1 MKQIVIEGNSYNID
15 CNALTFILHK
25 RLFNRGIMKDVYVLQ
40 NYIITQI
47 LKVNELKK
55 KFSEMTDDQIK
66 DQASSMMGDY
76 IDDFIEAVTR
86 IAYTLMYT
94 ANDKIVSYEDFLRSI
109 KNFKIDDDWIA
120 EVTEVAVDCF
130 C

>member
-15 CNALTFILHK
+15 CNALTLILHK

-40 NYIITQI
+40 NYIVIQT
-47 LKVNELKK
+47 LKANELKK
-55 KFSEMTDDQIK
+55 KFPEMADDQIN

-109 KNFKIDDDWIA
+109 KNFKIDDDWIV
-120 EVTEVAVDCF
+120 EVTEIAVDCF

>member
-1 MKQIVIEGNSYNID
+1 MKQIVIEGSSYDID

-40 NYIITQI
+40 NFIIVQT
-47 LKVNELKK
+47 LKANKLKK
-55 KFSEMTDDQIK
+55 KFPEMADDQIN

-109 KNFKIDDDWIA
+109 KNFKIDDDWIV
-120 EVTEVAVDCF
+120 EVTEIAVDCF

>member
-1 MKQIVIEGNSYNID
+1 MKSIVIEGNKYNID
-15 CNALTFILHK
+15 CNALSLILHK

-40 NYIITQI
+40 NYIIIQT
-47 LKVNELKK
+47 LKANELKK
-55 KFSEMTDDQIK
+55 KFPEMTDDQINN
-66 DQASSMMGDY
+66 QASSMMADY

-109 KNFKIDDDWIA
+109 KNFKIDDDWIV
-120 EVTEVAVDCF
+120 EVTEFAVDCF

>member
-1 MKQIVIEGNSYNID
+1 MKSIVIEGNKYNID
-15 CNALTFILHK
+15 CNALSLILHK

-40 NYIITQI
+40 NFIIVQT
-47 LKVNELKK
+47 LKANELKK
-55 KFSEMTDDQIK
+55 KSPEMTDEQINN
-66 DQASSMMGDY
+66 QASSMMGDC

-94 ANDKIVSYEDFLRSI
+94 ANDKIASYEDFLRSI
-109 KNFKIDDDWIA
+109 KNFKIDDDWIV
-120 EVTEVAVDCF
+120 EVTEIAVDCF